1 MRFTLIVNTPP
12 HPFSR
17 LVTLAAPAMAC
28 LGLLA
33 SLQRTNSEKLQI
45 IPMVVIG
52 AGLTMAAC
60 VQWIYHRYR
69 TLRALR
75 KTPQNARAHAARPR
89 P

>member
-1 MRFTLIVNTPP
+1 MANTPP

-17 LVTLAAPAMAC
+17 LIPMAAPAMAC

-33 SLQRTNSEKLQI
+33 SLQRTGSEKLQT

-52 AGLTMAAC
+52 AGLTVAAC
-60 VQWIYHRYR
+60 GQWIGHRR
-69 TLRALR
+69 RILRALR
-75 KTPQNARAHAARPR
+75 KTPRNAAAHGAKPR

>member
-1 MRFTLIVNTPP
+1 MNTPP

-17 LVTLAAPAMAC
+17 LVALAAPAMAC

-60 VQWIYHRYR
+60 VQWIHHRYR

-75 KTPQNARAHAARPR
+75 KTPQNARARAARPR

>member
-1 MRFTLIVNTPP
+1 M
-12 HPFSR
+12 
-17 LVTLAAPAMAC
+17 AAPAMVC

-33 SLQRTNSEKLQI
+33 SLQRTNSEKLQT

-52 AGLTMAAC
+52 AGLTLAAC
-60 VQWIYHRYR
+60 GQWIRHRYR

-75 KTPQNARAHAARPR
+75 ETPRNAGARAARPR

>member
-1 MRFTLIVNTPP
+1 M
-12 HPFSR
+12 
-17 LVTLAAPAMAC
+17 AAPAMVC

-33 SLQRTNSEKLQI
+33 SLQRTNSEKLQT

-60 VQWIYHRYR
+60 GQWLHHRYR
-69 TLRALR
+69 ILGALR
-75 KTPQNARAHAARPR
+75 KTLQNAAAHDAKPR

>member
-1 MRFTLIVNTPP
+1 MNTPP

-17 LVTLAAPAMAC
+17 LVTMAAPAMVC

-33 SLQRTNSEKLQI
+33 SLNNRTGSEKLQT

-60 VQWIYHRYR
+60 VQWIYHNYR
-69 TLRALR
+69 IQRALQGR
-75 KTPQNARAHAARPR
+75 K
-89 P
+89 